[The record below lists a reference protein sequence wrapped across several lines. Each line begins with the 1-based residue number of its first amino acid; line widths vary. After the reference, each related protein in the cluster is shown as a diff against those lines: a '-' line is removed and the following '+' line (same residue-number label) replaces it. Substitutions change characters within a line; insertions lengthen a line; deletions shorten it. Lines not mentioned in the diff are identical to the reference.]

1 MAFVAESPLRQRRS
15 ASLRRNILQSPKL
28 RRRSTDN
35 RKSAALPP
43 ALGRTRRCVPGS
55 KETLV
60 KPLECIE
67 RSCFP
72 ASQRNSLHQARSGRT
87 QVRRRAGADSTSI
100 AHTRNGRPK
109 EPLHRSVLLLLVLAA
124 SQAMADGGRVTRIPG
139 PLHAGPPAQRS
150 GDETGRVRLVLLQPQ
165 APNPEDPTSQTV
177 PPAPAAGQGEAAAT
191 TEPSESGE
199 EESSLPVLPETEVVA
214 EQFPREPLSGE
225 TVLSATATPTGRG
238 ALGSSVT
245 VITEEDIRRNGYQ
258 TLTDALRGVP
268 GLDLVQR
275 GGQGKFTSVFL
286 RGANSEHTKVLL
298 DGIPLNDPST
308 PGRQFDFS
316 NILLDDVERIE
327 IVRGPQSTLYG
338 SDAIG
343 GVINITTR
351 RGSGPPAAYT
361 RVLGGSFDTYHQ
373 IAGVSGGTET
383 VYYSFSGAYFD
394 TNGFSAV
401 SPRFG
406 GVERDGFQSGSIA
419 GRFGW
424 TPNEAWDFDV
434 VLRYI
439 DSETEIDGFLADN
452 LLVNQSEEFFLRTQ
466 GRYTMLGGRLRH
478 LAAFNFA
485 NYNRDAPGGFQQ
497 FFDGETRQFQWRT
510 DWTVWDTEASQNAL
524 SIAAE
529 YWQEMARIDNFGGP
543 IDAGQFSRTI
553 WFEDRLALSD
563 TLHVTAGFRH
573 DDYNRAGTANTW
585 RVTSRWWALADTA
598 LHGSIGTAF
607 RAPAIAQLFGFG
619 ANPALRP
626 ERSRGWEV
634 GVERHFFDGR
644 LVADVTY
651 FRNDFHDLI
660 INGPPP
666 TYTFMNIGRARAS
679 GIELTT
685 DWRLTDATSLG
696 FSYTHT
702 DTLNAVDR
710 TQLLLRPRH
719 KIGAV
724 LRHAIADGRGMLV
737 ARLRWVGRRFD
748 FGPVEL
754 GSYTVVDA
762 SFTWDVTPWMRVFA
776 RVDNVFD
783 ERYEEAFGFS
793 TAPLS
798 AYGGAEIR
806 LGGHRRQAVQTSG
819 GYGSGSR

>member
-1 MAFVAESPLRQRRS
+1 MRLAKLQPADSEDAPVADQR
-15 ASLRRNILQSPKL
+15 
-28 RRRSTDN
+28 
-35 RKSAALPP
+35 
-43 ALGRTRRCVPGS
+43 
-55 KETLV
+55 
-60 KPLECIE
+60 
-67 RSCFP
+67 P
-72 ASQRNSLHQARSGRT
+72 ASD
-87 QVRRRAGADSTSI
+87 GA
-100 AHTRNGRPK
+100 AAGRPSPDTTD
-109 EPLHRSVLLLLVLAA
+109 EP
-124 SQAMADGGRVTRIPG
+124 Q
-139 PLHAGPPAQRS
+139 
-150 GDETGRVRLVLLQPQ
+150 E
-165 APNPEDPTSQTV
+165 
-177 PPAPAAGQGEAAAT
+177 
-191 TEPSESGE
+191 
-199 EESSLPVLPETEVVA
+199 LPVLPETEVIA
-214 EQFPREPLSGE
+214 EEFPRQPLTNQ
-225 TVLSATATPTGRG
+225 TVLSTAATPSSRSMQ
-238 ALGSSVT
+238 GSSVT
-245 VITEEDIRRNGYQ
+245 VITEQDIRERGYQ

-275 GGQGKFTSVFL
+275 GGQGKFTSVFI

-343 GVINITTR
+343 GVINITTK
-351 RGSGPPAAYT
+351 RGSGPPVAYT

-373 IAGVSGGTET
+373 IGGLSGGNDKL
-383 VYYSFSGAYFD
+383 YYSFSGAYFD

-406 GVERDGFQSGSIA
+406 GVERDGFHSGSIA

-452 LLVNQSEEFFLRTQ
+452 LLVNASEEFFLRTQ
-466 GRYTMLGGRLRH
+466 GRYTMFDGRLRH

-510 DWTVWDTEASQNAL
+510 DWTVWDTEASRNEL
-524 SIAAE
+524 SVAAE

-543 IDAGQFSRTI
+543 IDAGQFSRTV
-553 WFEDRLALSD
+553 WFEDRLSLSD

-585 RVTSRWWALADTA
+585 RVTSRWWLRPDTA
-598 LHGSIGTAF
+598 VHGSIGTAF

-634 GVERHFFDGR
+634 GVERRFFADR

-651 FRNDFHDLI
+651 FRNDFDDLI

-666 TYTFMNIGRARAS
+666 TFTFMNIGRARAS

-685 DWRLTDATSLG
+685 DWQLTAATSIG

-702 DTLNAVDR
+702 DTLDEVNR
-710 TQLLLRPRH
+710 TDLLLRPRH

-724 LRHAIADGRGMLV
+724 FRQRFAEGRAALV

-762 SFTWDVTPWMRVFA
+762 SFTWDVAPWMRLFA

-806 LGGHRRQAVQTSG
+806 LGGNPRDRAQ
-819 GYGSGSR
+819 R

>member
-1 MAFVAESPLRQRRS
+1 MDGNLSLQAVRTPRRRVH
-15 ASLRRNILQSPKL
+15 LRRVVPSRFRVI
-28 RRRSTDN
+28 
-35 RKSAALPP
+35 APP
-43 ALGRTRRCVPGS
+43 ASAMLAVVLIAC
-55 KETLV
+55 
-60 KPLECIE
+60 
-67 RSCFP
+67 P
-72 ASQRNSLHQARSGRT
+72 ATADEAGIVRIAR
-87 QVRRRAGADSTSI
+87 
-100 AHTRNGRPK
+100 HTPNPQS
-109 EPLHRSVLLLLVLAA
+109 H
-124 SQAMADGGRVTRIPG
+124 ADGQEGV
-139 PLHAGPPAQRS
+139 
-150 GDETGRVRLVLLQPQ
+150 TGRVRLARLQPADPDSEQ
-165 APNPEDPTSQTV
+165 DASRGAEPPSRTAPEGTA
-177 PPAPAAGQGEAAAT
+177 PPSGGGDEPAE
-191 TEPSESGE
+191 
-199 EESSLPVLPETEVVA
+199 LPVLPETEVIA
-214 EQFPREPLSGE
+214 EAFPRQPLTSG
-225 TVLSATATPTGRG
+225 TVLSAAATPSGRS

-245 VITEEDIRRNGYQ
+245 VITEEEIRQRGYQ

-351 RGSGPPAAYT
+351 RGSGPPVAYT

-373 IAGVSGGTET
+373 IGGISGGTET

-406 GVERDGFQSGSIA
+406 GIERDGFHSGSIA

-424 TPNEAWDFDV
+424 APNEAWDFDI

-452 LLVNQSEEFFLRTQ
+452 LLVNKSEEFFLRTQ
-466 GRYTMLGGRLRH
+466 GRYSMYEGRLRH

-510 DWTVWDTEASQNAL
+510 DWTVWESAGSRNEL
-524 SIAAE
+524 SVAAE

-543 IDAGQFSRTI
+543 IDAGQFSRTV
-553 WFEDRLALSD
+553 WFEDRLALGES
-563 TLHVTAGFRH
+563 LHVTAGFRH

-585 RVTSRWWALADTA
+585 RVTSRWWLQPELAV
-598 LHGSIGTAF
+598 HGSIGTAF

-626 ERSRGWEV
+626 ERSRGWEI
-634 GVERHFFDGR
+634 GVERRFFHDR

-651 FRNDFHDLI
+651 FRNDFDDLI
-660 INGPPP
+660 VNGPPP
-666 TYTFMNIGRARAS
+666 TFTFMNIGRARAS
-679 GIELTT
+679 GIELTA
-685 DWRLTDATSLG
+685 DWRWTDSTSIG

-702 DTLNAVDR
+702 DTLDAVNR
-710 TQLLLRPRH
+710 TELLLRPRH

-724 LRHAIADGRGMLV
+724 VRHRFAEDRAALV

-762 SFTWDVTPWMRVFA
+762 SFTWDVTPWMQLFA

-806 LGGHRRQAVQTSG
+806 LGGNTPRNAV
-819 GYGSGSR
+819 RP